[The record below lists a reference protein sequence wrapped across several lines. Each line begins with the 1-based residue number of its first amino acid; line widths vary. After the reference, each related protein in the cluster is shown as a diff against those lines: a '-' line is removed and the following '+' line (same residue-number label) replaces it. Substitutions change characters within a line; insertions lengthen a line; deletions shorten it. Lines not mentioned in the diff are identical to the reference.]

1 MSVDLLQE
9 KIRKYKNP
17 SMVELTMEEGW
28 IPCAWLEA
36 HGNLPNAW
44 RAYCRALLE
53 ALKDTVPAVR
63 FSLGSCSVQGVEGIQ
78 AMEELMGFAR
88 ELGYYVV
95 LEAPQLLSAAAAK
108 NLASAWKRR
117 LCCDAMVVS
126 PWLGSDVLRPLAEVC
141 KEGKALFV
149 VARSANKS
157 ASELQDLLTG
167 SRHVHVAAM
176 DLVNRHGESAVGK
189 FGYSQMGALVG
200 ATTGNVIKTLRT
212 KYSKVFFLIDGID
225 LSFGNFKNASAAFD
239 KFGRGAIVCAGSSVV
254 AAWAEEGAPED
265 PMEAAVQAA
274 VRMKKN
280 LTRYVTVL

>member
-17 SMVELTMEEGW
+17 SMVELTMEEGL
-28 IPCAWLEA
+28 IPGAWLDS
-36 HGNLPNAW
+36 HGNLTDAW

-63 FSLGSCSVQGVEGIQ
+63 FSMGSCAVQGAEGIG
-78 AMEELMGFAR
+78 ALEELMAFAR

-95 LEAPQLLSAAAAK
+95 LEAPQLISAAAAR

-126 PWLGSDVLRPLAEVC
+126 PWLGSDVLRPLAELC
-141 KEGKALFV
+141 REGKALFA

-176 DLVNRHGESAVGK
+176 DLVNRHGESVIGK

-200 ATTGNVIKTLRT
+200 ATAGNIIKTLRG
-212 KYSKVFFLIDGID
+212 KYSKTFFLIDGID
-225 LSFGNFKNASAAFD
+225 LSFGNFKNASNAFD
-239 KFGRGAIVCAGSSVV
+239 KFGRGAVVCAGSSIT

-265 PMEAAVQAA
+265 PVEAALQAA